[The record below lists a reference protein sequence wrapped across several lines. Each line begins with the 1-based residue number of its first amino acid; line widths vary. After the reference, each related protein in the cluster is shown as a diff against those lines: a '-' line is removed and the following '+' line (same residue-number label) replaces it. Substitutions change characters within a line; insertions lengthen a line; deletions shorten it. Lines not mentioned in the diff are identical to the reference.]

1 MSSERSSTV
10 ASPSASKSAVQHI
23 ALAGNPN
30 VGKTTVFNLLT
41 GMRQKVANYP
51 GVTVE
56 RKSGPL
62 KGPSDVEVIDLPGT
76 YSLNPKSM
84 DERVAYDVLVG
95 RMEGEGAPDA
105 VVCVVDATNLERNLF
120 LVTQIMD
127 LGLPVVVALNMM
139 DAAEENGIDIDVDRL
154 AEDLDVPVVPI
165 VARDGKGTEALREA
179 VFNVATGPSSDDR
192 RPESARSTN
201 GEAEGEETGGAEAGG
216 VEAGGVEAGGVEA
229 GGVEAGGE
237 ETGDWRWPLQS
248 AVARPVADLA
258 DRLAEEVPDVPARQ
272 RRFEALGALT
282 SDPLLEEWKERAPGF
297 YEAVRKAR
305 GELSERNVPYRH
317 AETMGRYKWIT
328 PVASRAVTKTKDDSE
343 RTLSDKLD
351 AVLTHRIA
359 GPSIFAAI
367 LLLIFQAVFSWAVPA
382 MDLIE
387 AGVGLA
393 GQATRAVLPGGVLE
407 DLIVEGVITGVG
419 NVVVFLPQILLLFFF
434 LGLMEDTGYMA
445 RTAFIMDRLMR
456 KMGLSGGSVVPLISS
471 YACAIPGI
479 MAARTLDSERDRI
492 ITIMVAPLMSC
503 SARLPVYTLFI
514 AAFIPAESLFGV
526 IGTQGLA
533 MFSLY
538 VLGTVMAFVA
548 AWVLKTFV
556 FTGSS
561 SMFIQELPPYRAPQ
575 WTHLVQRMWGRVKLF
590 AVRAGK
596 IILGASVLLWI
607 LASFPK
613 ADVPADLQKQRDAAR
628 AQYQATV
635 DSVAA
640 VRGVAPATIT
650 QGRGVPEPVAEAKA
664 RRDATLSALSTE
676 AASRQARQSFIGRFS
691 RTIEPAMQPLGFD
704 WKITAGIVSAIA
716 AREVII
722 SALSTIYSVGTGEET
737 VLREALKSDTGP
749 DGKPVYTPLVA
760 VSLMVFFVFALQC
773 MSTLAVAK
781 RELNSWFWPSVMWL
795 YMFALAYGFSLVIY
809 QGGQA
814 LGFGV

>member
-10 ASPSASKSAVQHI
+10 TSAPSSESAVQHI

-62 KGPSDVEVIDLPGT
+62 KGQPDVEVIDLPGT

-95 RMEGEGAPDA
+95 RMEGEEAPGA

-139 DAAEENGIDIDVDRL
+139 DAAEENGIDIDVDCL
-154 AEDLDVPVVPI
+154 AEDLGVPVIPI

-192 RPESARSTN
+192 RPESAQSTN
-201 GEAEGEETGGAEAGG
+201 GEAGGEEADGEKAD
-216 VEAGGVEAGGVEA
+216 
-229 GGVEAGGE
+229 GE

-297 YEAVRKAR
+297 VDAVQRVR
-305 GELSERNVPYRH
+305 EELSDRNVPYRH
-317 AETMGRYKWIT
+317 AETMGRYNWIT

-359 GPSIFAAI
+359 GPAIFAAI

-382 MDLIE
+382 MNLIE

-538 VLGTVMAFVA
+538 MLGTVTAFVA

-613 ADVPADLQKQRDAAR
+613 ADVPADLQDQRDAAR

-640 VRGVAPATIT
+640 VRGVSPATLT
-650 QGRGVPEPVAEAKA
+650 QERAVPEAVAEAKA

-676 AASRQARQSFIGRFS
+676 AASRQVRQSFIGRFS

>member
-10 ASPSASKSAVQHI
+10 ASALSPEPAVQHI

-56 RKSGPL
+56 RKSGL
-62 KGPSDVEVIDLPGT
+62 LEGQADVEVIDLPGT

-95 RMEGEGAPDA
+95 RMEGEEAPDA

-179 VFNVATGPSSDDR
+179 VFHVATGSSSDDR
-192 RPESARSTN
+192 SSEPTRGEN
-201 GEAEGEETGGAEAGG
+201 GEATGEGM
-216 VEAGGVEAGGVEA
+216 
-229 GGVEAGGE
+229 
-237 ETGDWRWPLQS
+237 GDWCWPLQS

-258 DRLAEEVPDVPARQ
+258 DRLAKEAPDVPARQ

-282 SDPLLEEWKERAPGF
+282 SDPLLDEWKERAPEFVDAVQG
-297 YEAVRKAR
+297 VRK
-305 GELSERNVPYRH
+305 ELSERNVPYRH
-317 AETMGRYKWIT
+317 AETMGRYNWIT

-343 RTLSDKLD
+343 RTLSDKID

-359 GPSIFAAI
+359 GPAIFAAI

-382 MDLIE
+382 MNLIE
-387 AGVGLA
+387 VGVGLA
-393 GQATRAVLPGGVLE
+393 GQATRTVLPDGMLE

-514 AAFIPAESLFGV
+514 AAFIPAGSLLGIV
-526 IGTQGLA
+526 GYQGLA

-538 VLGTVMAFVA
+538 TLGTVMAFVA

-590 AVRAGK
+590 ALRAGK
-596 IILGASVLLWI
+596 IILGASVLLWG

-613 ADVPADLQKQRDAAR
+613 ADVPTDLHEQRNAAW
-628 AQYQATV
+628 AQYAATV

-640 VRGVAPATIT
+640 ARGMSPAAMTQETSVSEAVA
-650 QGRGVPEPVAEAKA
+650 RAKA
-664 RRDATLSALSTE
+664 RRDATLSALNTE

-722 SALSTIYSVGTGEET
+722 SALSTIYSVGTGKET
-737 VLREALKSDTGP
+737 VLREALKNDTGP
-749 DGKPVYTPLVA
+749 DGNPVYTPLVA

-795 YMFALAYGFSLVIY
+795 YMFALAYGFSLMIY
-809 QGGQA
+809 QGGQM